1 MYIVVTAGTLR
12 IANSD
17 LTPLA
22 LVFVLSVHVISRDI
36 ILANHGTERARR
48 LAKIIFFIFVV
59 ISCRVESLGQ
69 LV

>member
-1 MYIVVTAGTLR
+1 MVTAETLR

-36 ILANHGTERARR
+36 ILANRGAEGAH
-48 LAKIIFFIFVV
+48 
-59 ISCRVESLGQ
+59 
-69 LV
+69 